1 LNICKGNQYKFSTY
15 NIELNISK
23 LKAVLLLK
31 IFKMDEIIKYFPNLS
46 DNQIEQFQKLDFLYH
61 DWNEK
66 INVISRKDIDS
77 LYTKHILHSLAIAK
91 VNKFEPGTYVLDVG
105 TGGGFPGI
113 PLAILFPETRFYL
126 IDVIAKKIKVVKAV
140 AEALELKNVKAEQIR
155 AENVK
160 GDFDFIVSRAVTN
173 MPDFVS
179 WIKTKIKKQNKHEL
193 KNGILYLKGGDLT
206 EELKDFPKATEYNIS
221 DFFEDEFFETKK
233 VVHLPLKFVV

>member
-1 LNICKGNQYKFSTY
+1 MEAI
-15 NIELNISK
+15 
-23 LKAVLLLK
+23 LKH
-31 IFKMDEIIKYFPNLS
+31 FPNLTEV
-46 DNQIEQFQKLDFLYH
+46 QKEQFQQLDSLYH

-66 INVISRKDIDS
+66 INVISRKDIDA
-77 LYTKHILHSLAIAK
+77 LYTKHILHSLGIAK
-91 VNKFEPGTYVLDVG
+91 IQPFEPGTFVLDVG

-126 IDVIAKKIKVVKAV
+126 IDVIAKKIKVVQAV
-140 AEALELKNVKAEQIR
+140 ADALGLKNVKAEQIR

-179 WIKTKIKKQNKHEL
+179 WVKTKIKKQHKHEL

-206 EELKDFPKATEYNIS
+206 EELKDFPKATLYDLA
-221 DFFEDEFFETKK
+221 DFFGDEFFETKK
-233 VVHLPLKFVV
+233 VVHLPLKFTI